1 MSWLFV
7 TTLAVATPPSS
18 WGTYILG
25 EIGST
30 CTSTCMTVG
39 KSCVPH
45 IQVRKSKIVA
55 GTVVLYSSPQP
66 RKFVS
71 MTNNVH
77 NCTAVLST
85 KKGLFFLLTTVSHY
99 SSLLNPTPFP
109 GQSWHGIF
117 NYIPPPFIADQQYAC
132 IVRRSWGQVQAS
144 IQAEWGRLGS
154 GPTVVSSW

>member
-45 IQVRKSKIVA
+45 IQTNNTLALFADLGVKCKLPSKQNGEDWAADQPSYVA
-55 GTVVLYSSPQP
+55 LESDPNYGECLGYKDVPNPTQCDASYSS
-66 RKFVS
+66 
-71 MTNNVH
+71 
-77 NCTAVLST
+77 
-85 KKGLFFLLTTVSHY
+85 
-99 SSLLNPTPFP
+99 
-109 GQSWHGIF
+109 
-117 NYIPPPFIADQQYAC
+117 
-132 IVRRSWGQVQAS
+132 VRRICNCGAAKDICWQIPGGEKPCWDDTA
-144 IQAEWGRLGS
+144 
-154 GPTVVSSW
+154 PT